1 MKSPAPLVAATRS
14 HAFAI
19 PLAAL
24 SALLLIVATC
34 LNVVAKR
41 EAAALPRDY
50 QRPMLTMHYGSETMA
65 PAPVLL
71 AINEERVPSARHI
84 PAMLPRY
91 RSGERAAITERV
103 GDRERARIITFEA
116 AYSGMD
122 IATSLI
128 VAAGFLLFAL
138 GVALRYRD
146 RAYRGIL
153 LATALGTAAMV
164 TLDWGTHTLYPA
176 AVNFALRLLFDC
188 AIWMVPVLFF
198 HFSCVYPA
206 TKNAPKR
213 SVLPAG
219 YAIAAAGIA
228 ASIDAL
234 VTMTGADGA
243 IPSPLYCLLH
253 GTVNDAFIVTGL
265 LASVINFEHSALH
278 IESVHQRRNIS
289 WVLMGII
296 VGPLVYVFMMLV
308 PRTLMGQEFI
318 SDAAMQY
325 ALLIAPIGF
334 WIALRRN
341 GGRYAEA
348 FRDRHAP
355 LPHN

>member
-1 MKSPAPLVAATRS
+1 MNTSAPIIAGPHS

-24 SALLLIVATC
+24 SAVLLIVATG

-41 EAAALPRDY
+41 EAAALPREY
-50 QRPMLTMHYGSETMA
+50 QRPMLTMPYGSETTA
-65 PAPVLL
+65 PVPVLL

-84 PAMLPRY
+84 PAMLLRY
-91 RSGERAAITERV
+91 RSGERAAITDRV
-103 GDRERARIITFEA
+103 GGRERARVITFEA

-128 VAAGFLLFAL
+128 VAAGFLSFAL
-138 GVALRYRD
+138 GVALRYRA
-146 RAYRGIL
+146 RAYRGVL
-153 LATALGTAAMV
+153 LATAIGTAAMV

-176 AVNFALRLLFDC
+176 PVNFVLRLLFDG
-188 AIWMVPVLFF
+188 AIWLVPVLFF
-198 HFSCVYPA
+198 HFSCVYPS
-206 TKNAPKR
+206 TKRRPKR
-213 SVLPAG
+213 SLLPAG

-234 VTMTGADGA
+234 VTMTSANGA
-243 IPSPLYCLLH
+243 IPSPLYCMLH
-253 GTVNDAFIVTGL
+253 GTINDAFIVTGL

-325 ALLIAPIGF
+325 ALLIAPLGF

-341 GGRYAEA
+341 GGR
-348 FRDRHAP
+348 
-355 LPHN
+355 